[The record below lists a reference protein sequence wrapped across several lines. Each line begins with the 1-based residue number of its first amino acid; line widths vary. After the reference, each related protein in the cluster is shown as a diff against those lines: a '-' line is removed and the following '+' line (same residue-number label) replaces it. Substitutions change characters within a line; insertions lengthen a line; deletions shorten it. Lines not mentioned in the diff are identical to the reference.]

1 MRNFIGLHEVGNIEA
16 NTLVSVIEDT
26 LLCANLLIWKIR
38 GQCYD
43 GSSNMSG
50 MRNGAAKQIMERKGR
65 ALYTHCYGH
74 TLSLASMD
82 AVKGCQLMK
91 RYWNVLMRSP
101 NLSNARLVRM
111 ILLEN

>member
-1 MRNFIGLHEVGNIEA
+1 M
-16 NTLVSVIEDT
+16 SVIEDT
-26 LLCANLLIWKIR
+26 LLRVNLSTQKIR

-50 MRNGAAKQIMERKGR
+50 LRNGVAKQIMDKEAR

-91 RYWNVLMRSP
+91 RALEGTHEITKLIKCSP
-101 NLSNARLVRM
+101 R
-111 ILLEN
+111 